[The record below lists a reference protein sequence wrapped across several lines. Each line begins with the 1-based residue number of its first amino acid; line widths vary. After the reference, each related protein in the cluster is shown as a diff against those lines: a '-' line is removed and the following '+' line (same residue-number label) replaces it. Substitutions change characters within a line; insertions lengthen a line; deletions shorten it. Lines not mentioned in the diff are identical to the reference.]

1 MQFSLNMM
9 AMALALVTAAAAIPI
24 TTTGV
29 PSFVPGPQL
38 PAKTFTGPN
47 PFSALTFTKT
57 SDN

>member
-1 MQFSLNMM
+1 MM

-38 PAKTFTGPN
+38 PVKTFTGPN
-47 PFSALTFTKT
+47 PFSAVKTMTT

>member
-1 MQFSLNMM
+1 MM

-24 TTTGV
+24 TTTGI

-47 PFSALTFTKT
+47 PFSALASTKT